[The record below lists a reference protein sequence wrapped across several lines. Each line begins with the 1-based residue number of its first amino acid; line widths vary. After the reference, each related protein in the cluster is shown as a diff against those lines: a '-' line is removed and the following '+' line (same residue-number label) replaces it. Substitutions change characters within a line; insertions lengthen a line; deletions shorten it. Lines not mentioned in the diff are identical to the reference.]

1 VNIDLQRFV
10 DRWAGIPL
18 CALVSLQSRISS
30 FFRPK
35 QAVQAPR
42 AIVVILLSEMGSLV
56 LANDMFARLKTR
68 YPDATLHAL
77 LFRKNREILDLMR
90 VISPAHVHTVDDRS
104 LTSLLSSLYQ
114 AIKALRR
121 ANVDVAIDCELFSR
135 ISSLLSYASGASV
148 RVGFH
153 RHTQEGLYRGSHINR
168 PVPYNPYQHISAQF
182 LTLAR
187 AIDSTAS
194 PKSKLAVVASPK
206 PPPQVPLDGALI
218 TGIKNR
224 LAQDF
229 PAIAGKPLVLVYPGG
244 GILPIRAWPLA
255 SYTALCEGL
264 VADGCAVAVIGL
276 KDDQALARQLVA
288 QVRAT
293 ADIGGEENNLADS
306 PFQQGPRDWLRQTAG
321 AGLRDA
327 ALLRAVQTCTPGS
340 EPRHTAPSGGR
351 ELHEVNE
358 RGGATI
364 IDLTGYTR
372 SISELLA
379 LFHVARL
386 LVTNDGGPGQF
397 AALTPIWTLMLFGPE
412 TPALYAPLTPKCHS
426 FYSQWPCSPCLTAY
440 NHRTSYCDG
449 DNQCL
454 KAIAPEAVLAKAREC
469 LAAA

>member
-1 VNIDLQRFV
+1 MNINLQRWI

-18 CALVSLQSRISS
+18 CAAVSAADALMRR
-30 FFRPK
+30 FRPPATNDNK
-35 QAVQAPR
+35 PR

-56 LANDMFARLKTR
+56 LANDMFARLKQR
-68 YPDATLHAL
+68 YPDAPLHAL
-77 LFRKNREILDLMR
+77 LFRKNREILDLMQ
-90 VISPAHVHTVDDRS
+90 VMDPANVHTVDDRS
-104 LTSLLSSLYQ
+104 LASLLASLGK
-114 AIKALRR
+114 AIGELRR
-121 ANVDVAIDCELFSR
+121 AKVDVAIDCELFSR
-135 ISSLLSYASGASV
+135 ISSLLSYASGAAV

-168 PVPYNPYQHISAQF
+168 RVPYNPYHHISAQF

-187 AIDSTAS
+187 AIDSTAV
-194 PKSKLAVVASPK
+194 PKSKLPLLAGPK
-206 PPPQVPLDGALI
+206 PPPHVQLDSTLI
-218 TGIKNR
+218 QAIRSR

-229 PAIAGKPLVLVYPGG
+229 PFISGKPLVLVYPGG

-255 SYTALCEGL
+255 SYTALCQGL

-288 QVRAT
+288 NVQA
-293 ADIGGEENNLADS
+293 GFPDS
-306 PFQQGPRDWLRQTAG
+306 P
-321 AGLRDA
+321 
-327 ALLRAVQTCTPGS
+327 V
-340 EPRHTAPSGGR
+340 
-351 ELHEVNE
+351 
-358 RGGATI
+358 

-412 TPALYAPLTPKCHS
+412 TPGLYAPLTPQCYS
-426 FYSQWPCSPCLTAY
+426 FYSNWPCSPCLTAY
-440 NHRTSYCDG
+440 NHRSSYCDG

-454 KAIAPEAVLAKAREC
+454 KVIAPAAVLAKAREF
-469 LAAA
+469 LASA

>member
-1 VNIDLQRFV
+1 MNITLQRFI

-18 CALVSLQSRISS
+18 CAAVSVVDAIKRRLA
-30 FFRPK
+30 PVP
-35 QAVQAPR
+35 AADAAPR

-68 YPDATLHAL
+68 YPDAPLHAL
-77 LFRKNREILDLMR
+77 LFRKNREILDLMQ
-90 VISPAHVHTVDDRS
+90 VMDPANVHTVDDKS
-104 LTSLLSSLYQ
+104 LIGLLSSLWRS
-114 AIKALRR
+114 IRELRR
-121 ANVDVAIDCELFSR
+121 AQVDVAIDCELFSR
-135 ISSLLSYASGASV
+135 ISSLLSYASGARV

-168 PVPYNPYQHISAQF
+168 PVPYNPYHHISAQF

-187 AIDSTAS
+187 AIDSTTV
-194 PKSKLAVVASPK
+194 PKSKLPVVVSPK
-206 PPPQVPLDGALI
+206 PPPQVPLNDALI
-218 TGIKNR
+218 QAIRQR

-229 PAIAGKPLVLVYPGG
+229 PSIDGKPLVLVYPGG
-244 GILPIRAWPLA
+244 GILPIRAWPLDA
-255 SYTALCEGL
+255 YTRLCEGL

-288 QVRAT
+288 
-293 ADIGGEENNLADS
+293 N
-306 PFQQGPRDWLRQTAG
+306 
-321 AGLRDA
+321 
-327 ALLRAVQTCTPGS
+327 
-340 EPRHTAPSGGR
+340 
-351 ELHEVNE
+351 VNQ
-358 RGGATI
+358 AFPASTTSSVV
-364 IDLTGYTR
+364 DLTGYTR

-440 NHRTSYCDG
+440 NHRSSYCDG

-454 KAIAPEAVLAKAREC
+454 KVIAPEAVLAKAREC
-469 LAAA
+469 LAAS

>member
-1 VNIDLQRFV
+1 MNIDLQRFI

-18 CALVSLQSRISS
+18 CAAVSGIEALKRK
-30 FFRPK
+30 FRPAPV
-35 QAVQAPR
+35 QDQAPR

-56 LANDMFARLKTR
+56 LANDMFARLKAR
-68 YPDATLHAL
+68 YPDAQLHAL
-77 LFRKNREILDLMR
+77 LFRKNREILDLMQ
-90 VISPAHVHTVDDRS
+90 VMDPAHVHTVDDRS
-104 LTSLLSSLYQ
+104 LTSLLSSLWS
-114 AIKALRR
+114 AIQALRR
-121 ANVDVAIDCELFSR
+121 AHVDVAIDCELFSR

-168 PVPYNPYQHISAQF
+168 RVPYNPYHHISAQF

-187 AIDSTAS
+187 SIDSTAV

-206 PPPQVPLDGALI
+206 PPPQVPLDTALVQ
-218 TGIKNR
+218 GIQTR

-288 QVRAT
+288 NVQAGFP
-293 ADIGGEENNLADS
+293 AS
-306 PFQQGPRDWLRQTAG
+306 P
-321 AGLRDA
+321 
-327 ALLRAVQTCTPGS
+327 V
-340 EPRHTAPSGGR
+340 
-351 ELHEVNE
+351 
-358 RGGATI
+358 

-412 TPALYAPLTPKCHS
+412 TPSLYAPLTPRCHS

-454 KAIAPEAVLAKAREC
+454 KVIAPAAVLAKAREC
-469 LAAA
+469 LASA

>member
-1 VNIDLQRFV
+1 MNINLQRFI

-18 CALVSLQSRISS
+18 CALVSGFDALRRR
-30 FFRPK
+30 FRP
-35 QAVQAPR
+35 APATEPAPR

-56 LANDMFARLKTR
+56 LANDMFARLKAR
-68 YPDATLHAL
+68 YPDAPLHAL
-77 LFRKNREILDLMR
+77 LFRKNREILDLMQ
-90 VISPAHVHTVDDRS
+90 VMDPANLHTVDDRS
-104 LTSLLSSLYQ
+104 LTSLLSSLWN
-114 AIKALRR
+114 AVRELRH

-135 ISSLLSYASGASV
+135 ISSLLSYASGAAV

-168 PVPYNPYQHISAQF
+168 PVPYNPYHHISAQF

-187 AIDSTAS
+187 AIDSTAV
-194 PKSKLAVVASPK
+194 PKSKLPVLGTPK
-206 PPPQVPLDGALI
+206 PPPQVQLDAALI
-218 TGIKNR
+218 QDVRSR
-224 LAQDF
+224 LARDF

-288 QVRAT
+288 NVQA
-293 ADIGGEENNLADS
+293 AFPAS
-306 PFQQGPRDWLRQTAG
+306 P
-321 AGLRDA
+321 
-327 ALLRAVQTCTPGS
+327 V
-340 EPRHTAPSGGR
+340 
-351 ELHEVNE
+351 
-358 RGGATI
+358 

-412 TPALYAPLTPKCHS
+412 TPALYAPLTPHCYS
-426 FYSQWPCSPCLTAY
+426 FYSHWPCSPCLTAY
-440 NHRTSYCDG
+440 NHRSSYCDG

-454 KAIAPEAVLAKAREC
+454 KVIEPAAVLAKAREC
-469 LAAA
+469 LAAP

>member
-1 VNIDLQRFV
+1 MNIDLQRFI

-18 CALVSLQSRISS
+18 CAAVSGIEALKRK
-30 FFRPK
+30 FRPAPV
-35 QAVQAPR
+35 QDQAPR

-56 LANDMFARLKTR
+56 LANDMFARLKAR
-68 YPDATLHAL
+68 YPDAQLHAL
-77 LFRKNREILDLMR
+77 LFKKNREILDLMQ
-90 VISPAHVHTVDDRS
+90 VMDPAHVHTVDDRS
-104 LTSLLSSLYQ
+104 LTSLLSSLWS
-114 AIKALRR
+114 AIQALRR
-121 ANVDVAIDCELFSR
+121 AHVDVAIDCELFSR

-168 PVPYNPYQHISAQF
+168 RVPYNPYHHISAQF

-187 AIDSTAS
+187 SIDSTAV

-206 PPPQVPLDGALI
+206 PPPQVPLDTALVQ
-218 TGIKNR
+218 GIQTR

-288 QVRAT
+288 NVQAGFP
-293 ADIGGEENNLADS
+293 AS
-306 PFQQGPRDWLRQTAG
+306 P
-321 AGLRDA
+321 
-327 ALLRAVQTCTPGS
+327 V
-340 EPRHTAPSGGR
+340 
-351 ELHEVNE
+351 
-358 RGGATI
+358 

-412 TPALYAPLTPKCHS
+412 TPSLYAPLTPRCHS

-454 KAIAPEAVLAKAREC
+454 KVIAPAAVLAKAREC
-469 LAAA
+469 LASA

>member
-1 VNIDLQRFV
+1 MNIDLQRFI

-18 CALVSLQSRISS
+18 CAAVSGFDVLKRRLQPEPARD
-30 FFRPK
+30 P
-35 QAVQAPR
+35 APR

-56 LANDMFARLKTR
+56 LANDMFARLKAR
-68 YPDATLHAL
+68 YPDAPLHAL
-77 LFRKNREILDLMR
+77 LFRKNREILDLMQ
-90 VISPAHVHTVDDRS
+90 VMDPANVHTVDDHS
-104 LTSLLSSLYQ
+104 LTSLLSSLWQ
-114 AIKALRR
+114 VIKALRR

-135 ISSLLSYASGASV
+135 ISSLLSYASGAKV

-168 PVPYNPYQHISAQF
+168 PVPYNPYHHISAQF

-187 AIDSTAS
+187 AIDSTAV

-206 PPPQVPLDGALI
+206 PPPHVQLDGALI
-218 TGIKNR
+218 QGIQAR

-255 SYTALCEGL
+255 AYTALCEGL

-288 QVRAT
+288 SVQAAR
-293 ADIGGEENNLADS
+293 S
-306 PFQQGPRDWLRQTAG
+306 
-321 AGLRDA
+321 GL
-327 ALLRAVQTCTPGS
+327 PGS
-340 EPRHTAPSGGR
+340 P
-351 ELHEVNE
+351 V
-358 RGGATI
+358 
-364 IDLTGYTR
+364 IDLTGYTH

-412 TPALYAPLTPKCHS
+412 TPALYAPLTPHCYS

-449 DNQCL
+449 DNPCL
-454 KAIAPEAVLAKAREC
+454 KVIAPAAVLAKAREC

>member
-1 VNIDLQRFV
+1 MNIDLQRFI

-18 CALVSLQSRISS
+18 CAAVSAVDAVMRRL
-30 FFRPK
+30 RP
-35 QAVQAPR
+35 APAIARPPR

-56 LANDMFARLKTR
+56 LANDMFARLKAR
-68 YPDATLHAL
+68 YPDAPLHAL
-77 LFRKNREILDLMR
+77 LFRKNREILDLMQ
-90 VISPAHVHTVDDRS
+90 VMDPANVHTVDDSS
-104 LTSLLSSLYQ
+104 LTSLLSSLAK
-114 AIKALRR
+114 AIGELRR

-135 ISSLLSYASGASV
+135 ISSLLSYASGAAV

-168 PVPYNPYQHISAQF
+168 PVPYNPYHHISAQF

-187 AIDSTAS
+187 AIDSTAV

-206 PPPQVPLDGALI
+206 PPPHVQLDGALI
-218 TGIKNR
+218 QGIRSR

-276 KDDQALARQLVA
+276 KDDQALARQLV
-288 QVRAT
+288 V
-293 ADIGGEENNLADS
+293 NV
-306 PFQQGPRDWLRQTAG
+306 QTAFPHSP
-321 AGLRDA
+321 
-327 ALLRAVQTCTPGS
+327 V
-340 EPRHTAPSGGR
+340 
-351 ELHEVNE
+351 
-358 RGGATI
+358 

-412 TPALYAPLTPKCHS
+412 TPGLYAPLTPQCHS

-454 KAIAPEAVLAKAREC
+454 KVIAPADVLAKAREC

>member
-1 VNIDLQRFV
+1 MNINLQRWI

-18 CALVSLQSRISS
+18 CAAVSGVDALTRWL
-30 FFRPK
+30 RP
-35 QAVQAPR
+35 ATASDSAPR

-56 LANDMFARLKTR
+56 LAHDMFARLKQR
-68 YPDATLHAL
+68 YPQAALHTL
-77 LFRKNREILDLMR
+77 LFRKNREILDLMQ
-90 VISPAHVHTVDDRS
+90 VMDPVNVHTVDDRS
-104 LTSLLSSLYQ
+104 LTSLLSSLWS
-114 AIKALRR
+114 AIRALRR
-121 ANVDVAIDCELFSR
+121 ADVDVAIDCELFSR
-135 ISSLLSYASGASV
+135 ISSLLSYASGAAV

-168 PVPYNPYQHISAQF
+168 PVPYNPYHHISAQF
-182 LTLAR
+182 LSLAR
-187 AIDSTAS
+187 AIDSTAV
-194 PKSKLAVVASPK
+194 PKSKLPALGSGK
-206 PPPQVPLDGALI
+206 PPPQVQLDGALI
-218 TGIKNR
+218 QGIQQR

-255 SYTALCEGL
+255 SYTTLCEGL

-288 QVRAT
+288 NVDQAR
-293 ADIGGEENNLADS
+293 
-306 PFQQGPRDWLRQTAG
+306 
-321 AGLRDA
+321 
-327 ALLRAVQTCTPGS
+327 
-340 EPRHTAPSGGR
+340 PSGSASP
-351 ELHEVNE
+351 V
-358 RGGATI
+358 

-379 LFHVARL
+379 LFHAARL

-412 TPALYAPLTPKCHS
+412 TPSLYAPLTPRCHS

-440 NHRTSYCDG
+440 NHRSSYCDG

-454 KAIAPEAVLAKAREC
+454 KVIAPAAVFAKAREC
-469 LAAA
+469 LASA

>member
-1 VNIDLQRFV
+1 MNIDLQRFI

-18 CALVSLQSRISS
+18 CAAVSS
-30 FFRPK
+30 FDALMRRIRPAPATDK
-35 QAVQAPR
+35 APR

-56 LANDMFARLKTR
+56 LANDMFARLKRR
-68 YPDATLHAL
+68 YPDAPLHAL
-77 LFRKNREILDLMR
+77 LFRKNREILDLMQ
-90 VISPAHVHTVDDRS
+90 VMDPANVHTVDDRS
-104 LTSLLSSLYQ
+104 LTSLLSSLAK
-114 AIKALRR
+114 AIGALRR
-121 ANVDVAIDCELFSR
+121 AKVDVAIDCELFSR
-135 ISSLLSYASGASV
+135 ISSLLSYASGAAV

-168 PVPYNPYQHISAQF
+168 PVPYNPYHHISAQF

-187 AIDSTAS
+187 AIDSTAV

-206 PPPQVPLDGALI
+206 PPPHVQLDGALI
-218 TGIKNR
+218 QGIQTR

-288 QVRAT
+288 NVQA
-293 ADIGGEENNLADS
+293 AFPQS
-306 PFQQGPRDWLRQTAG
+306 P
-321 AGLRDA
+321 
-327 ALLRAVQTCTPGS
+327 V
-340 EPRHTAPSGGR
+340 
-351 ELHEVNE
+351 
-358 RGGATI
+358 

-412 TPALYAPLTPKCHS
+412 TPGLYAPLTPRCHS

-454 KAIAPEAVLAKAREC
+454 KVIAPAAVLAKAREC
-469 LAAA
+469 LAAP